1 MPNWYFPPLWGG
13 ERKGLNDGGIVQF
26 SRKKSLARETAQNM
40 GDNPDDSGKPVIATF
55 ELVKLPT
62 SSFPGREELFSIFE
76 QCAKHVKNG
85 TANEASFFKTGLDI
99 LEQPTINF
107 LKISDENTTGL
118 VGSDSD
124 DTKSFYKLIRLSGS
138 SSEQANVGGTYGI
151 GQRAPFAHSP
161 LRTIFYSSNTEEGNV
176 FVGKS
181 ILATFPDPST
191 GAESQNIGWWCTPIN
206 EGRDWEACRDDSNIP
221 TEFQRDKVGTDIWVS
236 GYNEENWNETIR
248 HSILEHFFAAIQNKQ
263 LIVQI
268 KNDGHIT
275 TRIDHNN
282 LEKQI
287 SLAADED
294 SSKNSRREHMKSLG
308 ATVYFHKALTN
319 PVNGKPF
326 EEIIPKIGKVEF
338 YVYRDAKNQDMPNR
352 WATMRSPRIIVQHF
366 GSGLLNGFA
375 GVLICDNELGNKYL
389 AQLEDATHEKWSEE
403 QTRNWSDEQK
413 KEAKKVLN
421 DINRFVK
428 ETLKDIR
435 GMDLN
440 DQEDVPF
447 LGNYLPAEIEDVEEN
462 QKGNVFPSNEQVDI
476 ETGSKVT
483 KPFNDIISSRTVKQ
497 KPPGA
502 RVEDTT
508 SLKKKKKKKKKKA
521 RFGIGSR
528 GERIVGS
535 ESSSTNNTREK
546 GEGKPPKNLSN
557 NEIEFRSFKSNDG
570 YKLIIKSKKALDGD
584 LVLNAVG
591 EDNSYSI
598 NVLSAKDE
606 HSDQYFKISG
616 SKIQGISLEPDVRKV
631 VNVVLDGPEE
641 LCLTVGG

>member
-55 ELVKLPT
+55 ELVKMST
-62 SSFPGREELFSIFE
+62 SSFPGREELFSIFD

-99 LEQPTINF
+99 LDQPTINF

-138 SSEQANVGGTYGI
+138 SSEQGNVGGTYGI

-161 LRTIFYSSNTEEGNV
+161 LRTIFYSSKTEEGNV

-191 GAESQNIGWWCTPIN
+191 NAENQNIGWWCNPIN
-206 EGRDWEACRDDSNIP
+206 DGQDWKACRDDSNIP
-221 TEFQRDKVGTDIWVS
+221 IEFQRDKIGTDIWVS
-236 GYNEENWNETIR
+236 GYQEENWNETIR

-263 LIVQI
+263 LIVQL
-268 KNDGHIT
+268 KNDGHVT
-275 TRIDHNN
+275 TRIDHDN
-282 LEKQI
+282 LEKEI

-294 SSKNSRREHMKSLG
+294 FSQSSRSEHMKSLG
-308 ATVYFHKALTN
+308 ATLYFHKALSN
-319 PVNGKPF
+319 PINGKPF
-326 EEIIPKIGKVEF
+326 EAIIPQIGKVEF
-338 YVYRDAKNQDMPNR
+338 FVYRDAKNKDMPNR

-375 GVLICDNELGNKYL
+375 GILICDNEIGNKYL

-403 QTRNWSDEQK
+403 QTRNWSDKQR
-413 KEAKKVLN
+413 KEAKQVLN
-421 DINRFVK
+421 DINKFVK
-428 ETLKDIR
+428 ETLKEIR
-435 GMDLN
+435 GMGLN

-447 LGNYLPAEIEDVEEN
+447 LGNYLPAEVESAQEEQN
-462 QKGNVFPSNEQVDI
+462 GNVFPSSEHTDI

-497 KPPGA
+497 EPPAAQGK
-502 RVEDTT
+502 DTT
-508 SLKKKKKKKKKKA
+508 SSKKKKKKKLKKPRLEEKQPGQRETA
-521 RFGIGSR
+521 NKEKNPNSTSER
-528 GERIVGS
+528 G
-535 ESSSTNNTREK
+535 K
-546 GEGKPPKNLSN
+546 GRPLKNLSLN
-557 NEIEFRSFKSNDG
+557 DIEFRSFKSNGG
-570 YKLIIKSKKALDGD
+570 YKLIIKSKKTLNGD

-591 EDNSYSI
+591 EDNRYSI
-598 NVLSAKDE
+598 KVLSAKDE
-606 HSDQYFKISG
+606 HSEQSFMISG
-616 SKIQGISLEPDVRKV
+616 DKIQGISLEPDVRKV